1 MQVAPV
7 TDVIGAEIS
16 GVDLSQPLTG
26 QEVDELESRL
36 THHGVLFFRD
46 QHLTPEAMQD
56 FARRLGV
63 IDVHPYERNLGGA
76 LEGVTVLDA
85 HVLGG
90 GRAPAVPW
98 HTDAT
103 FLPAPP
109 RASILQAV
117 EIPPV
122 GGDTLWASTYATYD
136 ALSSKMQRF
145 VDDLDALHDA
155 TPSFGARAARGSLR
169 EDAVEE
175 MTKTVHPVVAT
186 HPVTGRRTLFVN
198 QVFTTAVEGLSR
210 TESAALL
217 RLLFELVNDPGA
229 QVRLRW
235 QPGTVAMW
243 DNRCTQHA
251 AVSGYEGR
259 RLMHRVT
266 LQGTVPSRDLRP
278 ASGARAQVLA

>member
-1 MQVAPV
+1 MRVAAI

-16 GVDLSQPLTG
+16 GIDLSQPPTSA
-26 QEVDELESRL
+26 EVEELETL
-36 THHGVLFFRD
+36 LADHGVLFFRD
-46 QHLTPEAMQD
+46 QHLAPEALQD

-90 GRAPAVPW
+90 GKAPAVPW

-117 EIPPV
+117 EIPAV

-145 VDDLDALHDA
+145 VDDLDAVHDA
-155 TPSFGARAARGSLR
+155 MPTFGARAARGSLR
-169 EDAVEE
+169 EDAVQE
-175 MTKTVHPVVAT
+175 MTKTVHPVVVT
-186 HPVTGRRTLFVN
+186 HPVTRRRTLFAN
-198 QVFTTAVEGLSR
+198 QVFTTSVEGLSR
-210 TESAALL
+210 SESAALL
-217 RLLFELVNDPGA
+217 RLLFDLVNDPGA

-251 AVSGYEGR
+251 AVSGYQGR

-266 LQGTVPSRDLRP
+266 LQGMVPSRDLPP
-278 ASGARAQVLA
+278 ASTDRMQTPA